1 MSVPEFNHISES
13 RDVINLLYLVIERI
27 AWYVKVSLVLK
38 MSNYKGDFADK
49 KPYVAKYQISKMNTI
64 IRETRKF
71 KLFKMLK
78 NMFAETTDPLAVELA
93 KKLSYTSCLRG
104 EEVKYH
110 RIPCN
115 SF

>member
-49 KPYVAKYQISKMNTI
+49 KPYVAK
-64 IRETRKF
+64 
-71 KLFKMLK
+71 
-78 NMFAETTDPLAVELA
+78 
-93 KKLSYTSCLRG
+93 
-104 EEVKYH
+104 
-110 RIPCN
+110 
-115 SF
+115 